1 MPIDFRVPRVN
12 SFTADNNKSDS
23 RQKSNNSL
31 TVFVWSVSGV
41 VFAACSGQNM
51 GHRPFKT
58 VVENIEGARLY
69 ADFDGDGL
77 INSEHFLG
85 ITDSNGEVTID
96 GNYADSR
103 ILVSVQGATYLST
116 GEALSGNSGLLTFE
130 ALPGDIGTDGS
141 VFISPLTDM
150 LAEGT
155 RAGLGSPQEQLD
167 AIFGAGRVETSHV
180 TNPDN
185 YFEGLTSEN
194 DEIIGSDATDALIHQ
209 LISRASVAIAVL
221 RNDPSITSGGSG
233 STEYEKL
240 QDLFADFRAL
250 TDQNINNGGGPESFR
265 VALNPGDL
273 ADAVLRIVSNN
284 PFSGDSSGMITEDAS
299 PNTVSGTI
307 DFDGA
312 FSVSNSAV
320 VIMVRDNDGTDMEL
334 TASVTSVTV
343 SGEHGSMVV
352 MRPNDNSGTLTWT
365 YTLDNTEGDVQALAL
380 GAHLDDEIELF
391 LGTSAQNLERGVITI
406 RINGANDP
414 VTRDVAIEAQTVAED
429 ADFNFAIPQDAFADV
444 DNDDALTYSV
454 ALTNGNDLPDWLSFD
469 EVNGIFSGTPD
480 NEDVGSIEVRV
491 TATDGGGVTATS
503 DFMVTVT
510 NTPNPPNIGAMGQI
524 SLHDTQGDDDF
535 DNSEGAQGEFGA
547 TDPDIPHGD
556 TLRYIGTVPSEG
568 AGGDTGATPDTSV
581 AGFDHRIVVEVDG
594 ITYGNLYY
602 NSGTGAYRF
611 IAIDEAI
618 EGLGSTDEQIVFE
631 AEITVIDSDGLRS
644 TQLLSITITGANDIP
659 TINGEVS
666 VPASHS
672 VRVDNPFSYT
682 LPENAFTD
690 RDVGDTLTYS
700 ATLADGSALPA
711 WLSFDPATREL
722 SGTPSSDASDVIVR
736 FTATDSGGA
745 SVSLDTAI
753 NVVTIAPPSIVL
765 GATSTSVD
773 ESIVSVQDIIS
784 LTLSDDRES
793 PEQIVTTILAGTT
806 GENEDARFELVH
818 QGSGAF
824 TLQKADGVAFDHE
837 TEEQILVRIRA
848 TDLEGEVSTS
858 EVITIDINDVNDA
871 PQTYGAIANY
881 ITPEDT
887 QFRYTVP
894 LTAFTDEDEG
904 DSLTYSATLADGSAL
919 PGWLSFNPVT
929 RYFEGTPSNSD
940 VGVSVVHIIVTDSSG
955 ATAYHDTILTVV
967 NVNDAPTLG
976 ANPIGAQ
983 TATED
988 SLWSYTIADD
998 AFADED
1004 EGDVLTY
1011 QVFLITDSGAVGLPS
1026 WLTFDGAT
1034 GTFEGTP
1041 TNDEVG
1047 TLSLHVIASD
1057 QAGAARSR
1065 DFFLTINN
1073 VNDDPSVGAAIADQS
1088 ATENTLFSFVVP
1100 EESFE
1105 DIDPNEILTYT
1116 ATLADG
1122 AALPS
1127 WLSFDG
1133 ASRTFEGTPADSDVG
1148 ALEVRVTVTDS
1159 GSVSVYQ
1166 DFTLT
1171 VSDINN
1177 APVINSDVVVP
1188 DSHSALIGERFSYTL
1203 PQNVFSDEDEGDTL
1217 TLTAH
1222 YVNTDGTTAA
1232 MIPATS
1238 TESSWLGFDATT
1250 GELSGVPLVGANRDV
1265 VVRFIATD
1273 TSSASV
1279 SLDTTLNIINDPAP
1293 VITLDATSASANEN
1307 FESFQNILTL
1317 SISDNRDSA
1326 SQLITSVL
1334 AGETGET
1341 LDERFTLTDQGSGAF
1356 RLVKV
1361 TGAVL
1366 NYEAETDGQIL
1377 VRIRATDLD
1386 GGSSTSE
1393 VITIDITDNNDAPTV
1408 GTAIGEVTVN
1418 EHALFNFV
1426 VPQDAFADEDEGDSL
1441 TYTATLVDGS
1451 AFPSWLSFDG
1461 ASRTFSGTPGS
1472 DDAGSSLEVRVTA
1485 TDSGSLSVSQDFTLS
1500 VANINDAPSI
1510 TPSAT
1515 SGLVYENAEA
1525 FHLILSL
1532 GITDDHDSISD
1543 LTFTILAG
1551 TTGETEDTRFGV
1563 SDFGGGL
1570 WGLQKNAGFVLN
1582 HEAETNGQ
1590 ILVRVRAT
1598 DSHGESSTSEVIT
1611 LNVRDSND
1619 APTVGT
1625 ALTDQTAN
1633 EGDSFDFTVP
1643 QDAFAD
1649 EDEGNVFTYSATLAD
1664 GSALPSWLSFDGA
1677 SGAFSGTPGAT
1688 DGGEISV
1695 RVTATDSGSAS
1706 VYQDFTL
1713 SVTTINNPPSIGTAI
1728 ANQVANQDAA
1738 FSFTVSQDAFTDTD
1752 SITYSATLAD
1762 GSALPSWLSFDGAT
1776 RTFSG
1781 TPSNADSG
1789 SVAVRVIAT
1798 DTTSLSA
1805 HQDFTLVVNTPP
1817 SITLGGTSTSAPESV
1832 VSAQNLLTFSVSDD
1846 RHGASQLTTTI
1857 LAGETGD
1864 TADGRFS
1871 LVDQGAGLMVLRKAA
1886 NVVLDHETEGQIF
1899 VRLSITDLDGAT
1911 TVTEVITINVN
1922 DVNEAPTAGTTIADQ
1937 TTNQD
1942 ADFSFTVSEDAFAD
1956 EDEGDSLTYSA
1967 TLADG
1972 SALPAWLSFDGAT
1985 RTFSGTP
1992 SATDSGSIEVRVTAT
2007 DNDSLSTSQDFT
2019 LTVNTTNT
2027 APTEGTAIADQTANE
2042 DATFSFTVLE
2052 TAFVDE
2058 GDTLTYSATLA
2069 DGSALPS
2076 WLSFDDASRTFSGT
2090 PLQSDVGSLEVRVT
2104 VTDSGSL
2111 SASQDFTLTVNNVND
2126 APTEGTA
2133 IADQTANEDAAFSF
2147 TFAQDAFADEDEG
2160 EILTYSATLAD
2171 GSALP
2176 SWLSFDGATRT
2187 FSGTPAN
2194 EDVGSLEVRVTAT
2207 DSSSE
2212 SASQD
2217 FTLSVNNVN
2226 DAPQFVEGTNTY
2238 TGSVTED
2245 ETLTA
2250 TGNILFSDDD
2260 DADSAIGIFHEG
2272 SEVTSV
2278 SGDYGR
2284 FDFTISG
2291 DTITWTYTLDNT
2303 LAAVQVLNAG
2313 DTLPDSLAITLRDDE
2328 GAESDS
2334 QTLSIT
2340 INGANEISVSSVFT
2354 QSSETAIYEQGDN
2367 TISGSL
2373 IFTDSLSQSATA
2385 IADTY
2390 SGTYGT
2396 LTLSGDG
2403 SYSYERTA
2411 SEATFDGDSDGAFV
2425 SGESLSDTISLR
2437 TTASNGE
2444 IVSTDITFTIN
2455 GLSELM
2461 DASPANENT
2470 LAGTAAH
2477 EIIQGGNQ
2485 GDTLSAGGGD
2495 DILIGGYG
2503 IDTINLGDGAETI
2516 IWRFNSDATSGEANE
2531 WRAADGSDTINNFR
2545 FGVDKL
2551 VLVDEATSSPITSFA
2566 DFIAA
2571 LPQTDTVVQVIPG
2584 SASGF
2589 RILSLQMQFTEAGLS
2604 NGATGDDAGT
2614 TLTINFDAATN
2625 PAELIEFSSAS
2636 ANLDGAVVTNYDF
2649 IDDIFGGAESIEV
2662 ATLADLG
2669 VAIL

>member
-1 MPIDFRVPRVN
+1 MPIDFRVPSVN
-12 SFTADNNKSDS
+12 SFSANNNKSDL

-41 VFAACSGQNM
+41 VFAACSGQDM
-51 GHRPFKT
+51 GQRPFT
-58 VVENIEGARLY
+58 ATVENIEGARLY

-85 ITDSNGEVTID
+85 ITDSNGVVVID

-116 GEALSGNSGLLTFE
+116 GEAINGNNGLLTFE
-130 ALPGDIGTDGS
+130 ALPDDIGTDGS
-141 VFISPLTDM
+141 VFISPFTDM

-194 DEIIGSDATDALIHQ
+194 DEIIGDDATNALIHQ
-209 LISRASVAIAVL
+209 LISRASVAVWVL
-221 RNDPSITSGGSG
+221 RGDPSISSGGSG
-233 STEYEKL
+233 STEYAKI

-250 TDQNINNGGGPESFR
+250 TDENINNGGGDDSFR
-265 VALNPGDL
+265 VALNMGDL

-284 PFSGDSSGMITEDAS
+284 PFSGDSYGMITEDAS

-307 DFDGA
+307 DFGDA

-343 SGEHGSMVV
+343 SGEYGSIVV
-352 MRPNDNSGTLTWT
+352 TRPNDDSGTLTWE
-365 YTLDNTEGDVQALAL
+365 YTLDNTESDVQALAL
-380 GAHLDDEIELF
+380 GAPLDDEIELF
-391 LGTSAQNLERGVITI
+391 LGTSAQTLERGVITI

-414 VTRDVAIEAQTVAED
+414 VTRGVTIEPQNAAEGI
-429 ADFNFAIPQDAFADV
+429 DFNFAIPQDAFADV
-444 DNDDALTYSV
+444 DNNDALAYSAV
-454 ALTNGNDLPDWLSFD
+454 LTNGNDLPDWLSFD
-469 EVNGIFSGTPD
+469 DGIFSGMPD
-480 NEDVGSIEVRV
+480 NEDVGSFEVRV

-503 DFMVTVT
+503 DFMVTVL
-510 NTPNPPNIGAMGQI
+510 NAPNDPMIGRGEI
-524 SLHDTQGDDDF
+524 PLYDTHGDDDF
-535 DNSEGAQGEFGA
+535 DQGVTGDFGA
-547 TDPDIPHGD
+547 TDPDIIHGD
-556 TLRYIGTVPSEG
+556 TLRYVVTLPSTG
-568 AGGDTGATPDTSV
+568 AGGSTGATPDTSV
-581 AGFDHRIVVEVDG
+581 EGFDYSIAAEIDG
-594 ITYGNLYY
+594 ITYGRLHY
-602 NSGTGAYRF
+602 NSATGDYRF
-611 IAIDEAI
+611 IAIDEAV
-618 EGLGSTDEQIVFE
+618 EGLRTTIVFE
-631 AEITVIDSDGLRS
+631 FEITVIDSFGLRNS
-644 TQLLSITITGANDIP
+644 QILSITI
-659 TINGEVS
+659 NGENDVPMVNADVT
-666 VPASHS
+666 VPASHV

-682 LPENAFTD
+682 LPEDAFTD
-690 RDVGDTLTYS
+690 RDAGDTLTYS
-700 ATLADGSALPA
+700 ATLTDGSALPA
-711 WLSFDPATREL
+711 WLSFDPTTREL
-722 SGTPSSDASDVIVR
+722 SGTPSSGDSDVTVR
-736 FTATDSGGA
+736 IIATDSGGA
-745 SVSLDTAI
+745 SASLDIAI

-765 GATSTSVD
+765 GATSASVD
-773 ESIVSVQDIIS
+773 ESIVSAQEVIS
-784 LTLSDDRES
+784 LTLADDRES
-793 PEQIVTTILAGTT
+793 PEQLVTTILAGAS
-806 GENEDARFELVH
+806 GETEDTRFTLVN
-818 QGSGAF
+818 QGSGVF
-824 TLQKADGVAFDHE
+824 SLQKADGVSLDHE

-848 TDLEGEVSTS
+848 TDLEGQVETS
-858 EVITIDINDVNDA
+858 EVITIDIGDVNDA
-871 PQTYGAIANY
+871 PQPYGAIANY
-881 ITPEDT
+881 RFNEDT

-904 DSLTYSATLADGSAL
+904 DTLTYSATLADGSAL

-929 RYFEGTPSNSD
+929 RYFEGTPTNAD

-955 ATAYHDTILTVV
+955 ATAYQDTILTVL

-976 ANPIGAQ
+976 ANPIGTQ

-1004 EGDVLTY
+1004 EGDTLTY
-1011 QVFLITDSGAVGLPS
+1011 QVFLITDSGATGLPS

-1047 TLSLHVIASD
+1047 TLSIHVIASD
-1057 QAGAARSR
+1057 QAGAAVAR

-1073 VNDDPSVGAAIADQS
+1073 VNDDPTVGSAIADQS

-1122 AALPS
+1122 SALPS

-1148 ALEVRVTVTDS
+1148 SLEVRVTVTDS
-1159 GSVSVYQ
+1159 GSVSVSQ

-1177 APVINSDVVVP
+1177 APVVNSDVVVP
-1188 DSHSALIGERFSYTL
+1188 SSHSALIGEPFSYTL

-1250 GELSGVPLVGANRDV
+1250 GALSGTPLVGANRDV

-1273 TSSASV
+1273 TSSATA
-1279 SLDTTLNIINDPAP
+1279 SLDITLNIINDPAP
-1293 VITLDATSASANEN
+1293 VITLDSTSASANEN
-1307 FESFQNILTL
+1307 FESFQNLLTL
-1317 SISDNRDSA
+1317 SISDNRDNP
-1326 SQLITSVL
+1326 SQLVTAVL

-1341 LDERFTLTDQGSGAF
+1341 LDERFTLTDQGSGNF

-1361 TGAVL
+1361 TGAVF
-1366 NYEAETDGQIL
+1366 NYEDETDGQIL
-1377 VRIRATDLD
+1377 LRIRATDLD
-1386 GGSSTSE
+1386 GGSTTSE

-1408 GTAIGEVTVN
+1408 GTAIGEVIVH
-1418 EHALFNFV
+1418 EHALFNYV
-1426 VPQDAFADEDEGDSL
+1426 VPQDAFADEDEGETL
-1441 TYTATLVDGS
+1441 TYTATLADGS
-1451 AFPSWLSFDG
+1451 ALPAWLSFDG
-1461 ASRTFSGTPGS
+1461 VTRTLSGMPGN
-1472 DDAGSSLEVRVTA
+1472 DEVGSLEVRITA
-1485 TDSGSLSVSQDFTLS
+1485 TDSGSLSASQDFTLRI
-1500 VANINDAPSI
+1500 ANINDAPSI

-1582 HEAETNGQ
+1582 HEAETDGQ

-1625 ALTDQTAN
+1625 AIGDQTAN
-1633 EGDSFDFTVP
+1633 EGNLFDFTVP

-1649 EDEGNVFTYSATLAD
+1649 EDEGNSFTYSATLAD

-1688 DGGEISV
+1688 DGGEIEV

-1706 VYQDFTL
+1706 ISQDFTL
-1713 SVTTINNPPSIGTAI
+1713 TVTTINNPPSIGTAI
-1728 ANQVANQDAA
+1728 ANQVANQDAS
-1738 FSFTVSQDAFTDTD
+1738 FSFTVAETAFTDTD

-1762 GSALPSWLSFDGAT
+1762 GSALPAWLSFDGAT

-1789 SVAVRVIAT
+1789 SIAVRVIAT
-1798 DTTSLSA
+1798 DTTSLTA

-1832 VSAQNLLTFSVSDD
+1832 VATQNLLTFSVSDD

-1911 TVTEVITINVN
+1911 TISEVITINVN
-1922 DVNEAPTAGTTIADQ
+1922 DVNEAPTAGTAIADQ

-1956 EDEGDSLTYSA
+1956 
-1967 TLADG
+1967 
-1972 SALPAWLSFDGAT
+1972 
-1985 RTFSGTP
+1985 
-1992 SATDSGSIEVRVTAT
+1992 
-2007 DNDSLSTSQDFT
+2007 Q
-2019 LTVNTTNT
+2019 
-2027 APTEGTAIADQTANE
+2027 
-2042 DATFSFTVLE
+2042 
-2052 TAFVDE
+2052 DE

-2076 WLSFDDASRTFSGT
+2076 WLSFDGASRTFSGT

-2250 TGNILFSDDD
+2250 SGDLTFNDDD
-2260 DADSAIGIFHEG
+2260 DADDVIRIFHEG
-2272 SEVTSV
+2272 SEVTMV

-2284 FDFTISG
+2284 FDFTTNG

-2303 LAAVQVLNAG
+2303 LAAVQALNAG
-2313 DTLPDSLAITLRDDE
+2313 DTHPDSLTITLRDDE
-2328 GAESDS
+2328 GAESES
-2334 QTLSIT
+2334 QTISIT
-2340 INGANEISVSSVFT
+2340 INGANEISVSSAFA
-2354 QSSETAIYEQGDN
+2354 QSSETSIYEQGDN

-2373 IFTDSLSQSATA
+2373 TFTDSLSQSATA

-2390 SGTYGT
+2390 TGTYGT
-2396 LTLSGDG
+2396 LTLSDDG
-2403 SYSYERTA
+2403 SYTYERTA
-2411 SEATFDGDSDGAFV
+2411 SKATFDGDSDGAFT
-2425 SGESLSDTISLR
+2425 SGESLSDTISVR

-2444 IVSTDITFTIN
+2444 VVTTDITFTIN
-2455 GLSELM
+2455 GVSELM
-2461 DASPANENT
+2461 DTTPANENT
-2470 LAGTAAH
+2470 LAGTTAH

-2495 DILIGGYG
+2495 DILVGGYG
-2503 IDTINLGDGAETI
+2503 IDTINLGEGAETI